1 MNDEWGRFFLRYKF
15 YFNGLMVLLFTRLF
29 YFFYFGRE
37 IRFVNRRF
45 FRIYFYVGKKYKV
58 VFDWFGVMFRILDC
72 SFLLYIINWDI
83 IWIVIIWN

>member
-1 MNDEWGRFFLRYKF
+1 
-15 YFNGLMVLLFTRLF
+15 MVLLFMRLF

-83 IWIVIIWN
+83 I